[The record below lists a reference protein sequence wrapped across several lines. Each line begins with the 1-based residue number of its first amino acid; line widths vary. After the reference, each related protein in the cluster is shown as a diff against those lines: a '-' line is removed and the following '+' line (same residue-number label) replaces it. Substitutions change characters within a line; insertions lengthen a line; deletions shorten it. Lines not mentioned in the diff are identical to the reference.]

1 MVLAE
6 VGLGAFP
13 PGAHEP
19 VIQTGADGGAY
30 QRNHATRPLL
40 NHLSAGARG
49 DTLDDAWDELVDNFF
64 LQKFAA
70 DIDSGRAGGGD
81 PEFGDFAIGVELKT
95 VNQAQLLNRAH
106 GDGGKDAEIGDDGD
120 QPAKAEAGALNGCE
134 SHSAVNY
141 IVGHRVEF
149 AYLERIY
156 SVIAADGHPVSSSE
170 LYQESCRIN
179 LNRGVGARQ
188 ARDQRLFGASA
199 QPRFGFRIGHC
210 INHSAARRR
219 MPSGHSSPCAS
230 ITVTP
235 KNIMSTGKLQIVP
248 LGGLGEFGMNC
259 MAVRWGDDIIVI
271 DAGLM
276 FPEAELLGVD
286 IVVPDISYLI
296 ENRQRVRGIILTHGH
311 EDHIGALPWIL
322 SELKVPVWGTEF
334 TLAYVE
340 DKLDEHG
347 LLEDA
352 DLREMHAGERFKAG
366 VFTVHPI
373 RVTHSLVDCVAL
385 AIHTPLGVIIHT
397 GDFKVDPTP
406 TDNHLFDLH
415 SFAEYG
421 KQGVLALFQDSTNVE
436 RKGYTPSERAVR
448 RKFDEVFAHT
458 QRRLFISCF
467 SSSIHRIR
475 LAVEL
480 AHQHGRKVAFV
491 GRSMNNSAEIAEDLG
506 YLEIPDGLVIN
517 PGEMKNFPPEK
528 VCVMIS
534 GTQGEPM
541 SALSR
546 AAVDNHKHAKIEKGD
561 TVVLS
566 SRIIPGN
573 EKTIYRMIDHLFR
586 REAHVIY
593 EDSTSPPIHV
603 SGHASQEELKLIINL
618 VKPKYFIPVH
628 GEYRQLKLHAEMA
641 GAMHSSV
648 GKVMLIESG
657 DILEFDEH
665 NARKA
670 GRVNVGRVCIDSGSR
685 TDVVEDLII
694 KDRRHL
700 SEDGIVLPIIA
711 INKLTGRVETAP
723 EIVTRGFNPGE
734 DGLLDGARRIVEDTL
749 AHSSEEEKADYGVI
763 KEKIRAD
770 LKRYISRQTQ
780 KRPLIMPVILEI

>member
-1 MVLAE
+1 
-6 VGLGAFP
+6 
-13 PGAHEP
+13 
-19 VIQTGADGGAY
+19 
-30 QRNHATRPLL
+30 
-40 NHLSAGARG
+40 
-49 DTLDDAWDELVDNFF
+49 
-64 LQKFAA
+64 
-70 DIDSGRAGGGD
+70 
-81 PEFGDFAIGVELKT
+81 
-95 VNQAQLLNRAH
+95 
-106 GDGGKDAEIGDDGD
+106 
-120 QPAKAEAGALNGCE
+120 
-134 SHSAVNY
+134 
-141 IVGHRVEF
+141 
-149 AYLERIY
+149 
-156 SVIAADGHPVSSSE
+156 
-170 LYQESCRIN
+170 
-179 LNRGVGARQ
+179 
-188 ARDQRLFGASA
+188 
-199 QPRFGFRIGHC
+199 
-210 INHSAARRR
+210 
-219 MPSGHSSPCAS
+219 MP
-230 ITVTP
+230 
-235 KNIMSTGKLQIVP
+235 TGKLHIVP

-296 ENRQRVRGIILTHGH
+296 ENRQRVRAIILTHGH

-322 SELKVPVWGTEF
+322 SELNVPVWGTEF
-334 TLAYVE
+334 TLALLE
-340 DKLDEHG
+340 DKLEEHG
-347 LLEDA
+347 LLENA
-352 DLREMHAGERFKAG
+352 DLREIRAGERFKAG
-366 VFTVHPI
+366 PFTIHPI
-373 RVTHSLVDCVAL
+373 HVTHSLVDCVAL
-385 AIHTPLGVIIHT
+385 AIHTPLGVLIHT

-406 TDNHLFDLH
+406 TDNKMFDLH
-415 SFAEYG
+415 AFAEYG
-421 KQGVLALFQDSTNVE
+421 KEGVLALFQDSTNVE

-467 SSSIHRIR
+467 SSSIHRIK

-480 AHQHGRKVAFV
+480 AWQHGRKVAFV
-491 GRSMNNSAEIAEDLG
+491 GRSMTNTSEIAEDLG
-506 YLEIPDGLVIN
+506 YIEIPEGLLIH
-517 PGEMKNFPPEK
+517 PGEMKNYPPEK

-573 EKTIYRMIDHLFR
+573 EKAIYRMIDHLFR
-586 REAHVIY
+586 RQAHVIY
-593 EDSTSPPIHV
+593 EDGSSPPIHV

-618 VKPKYFIPVH
+618 VKPKYFIPIH

-648 GKVMLIESG
+648 GSVMLIESG
-657 DILEFDEH
+657 DILEFDELG
-665 NARKA
+665 ARKA

-711 INKLTGRVETAP
+711 INKLSGRVESSP
-723 EIVTRGFNPGE
+723 EIVTRGFAPGE
-734 DGLLDGARRIVEDTL
+734 DGFVDGARQLVMQTL
-749 AHSSEEEKADYGVI
+749 EQSSEEEKADYGVI

-770 LKRYISRQTQ
+770 LKRYISKQTQ

>member
-1 MVLAE
+1 
-6 VGLGAFP
+6 
-13 PGAHEP
+13 
-19 VIQTGADGGAY
+19 
-30 QRNHATRPLL
+30 
-40 NHLSAGARG
+40 
-49 DTLDDAWDELVDNFF
+49 
-64 LQKFAA
+64 
-70 DIDSGRAGGGD
+70 
-81 PEFGDFAIGVELKT
+81 
-95 VNQAQLLNRAH
+95 
-106 GDGGKDAEIGDDGD
+106 
-120 QPAKAEAGALNGCE
+120 
-134 SHSAVNY
+134 
-141 IVGHRVEF
+141 
-149 AYLERIY
+149 
-156 SVIAADGHPVSSSE
+156 
-170 LYQESCRIN
+170 
-179 LNRGVGARQ
+179 
-188 ARDQRLFGASA
+188 
-199 QPRFGFRIGHC
+199 
-210 INHSAARRR
+210 
-219 MPSGHSSPCAS
+219 MP
-230 ITVTP
+230 
-235 KNIMSTGKLQIVP
+235 TGKLQVIP

-259 MAVRWGDDIIVI
+259 MAFRWGDDIIVV

-322 SELKVPVWGTEF
+322 SELNVPVYGTEF

-347 LLEDA
+347 LLDDA
-352 DLREMHAGERFKAG
+352 DLREMRANERIKLGA
-366 VFTVHPI
+366 FTVHPI
-373 RVTHSLVDCVAL
+373 QVTHSLVDCVAL
-385 AIHTPLGVIIHT
+385 AIHCPLGVVIHT

-406 TDNHLFDLH
+406 TDNKLFDLH
-415 SFAEYG
+415 TFAEYG
-421 KQGVLALFQDSTNVE
+421 KEGVLALLQDSTNVE

-458 QRRLFISCF
+458 RRRLFISCF
-467 SSSIHRIR
+467 SSSIHRIN

-480 AHQHGRKVAFV
+480 SREHGRKVAFI

-506 YLEIPDGLVIN
+506 YIEVPEGLVIN

-528 VCVMIS
+528 VCVLIS

-593 EDSTSPPIHV
+593 EDGTSPPVHV

-618 VKPKYFIPVH
+618 VKPRYFVPVH

-641 GAMHSSV
+641 AAMRGSV

-657 DILEFDEH
+657 EILEFDELG
-665 NARKA
+665 ARKA
-670 GRVNVGRVCIDSGSR
+670 GKVNVGRVCIDSGNR

-711 INKLTGRVETAP
+711 INKLSGKVETTP
-723 EIVTRGFNPGE
+723 EIVTRGFNIGE
-734 DGLLDGARRIVEDTL
+734 DGFMEGAKRVVEDTL
-749 AHSSEEEKADYGVI
+749 AFSSEEEKADYGVI

-770 LKRYISRQTQ
+770 LKRYINKQSQ

>member
-1 MVLAE
+1 MA
-6 VGLGAFP
+6 
-13 PGAHEP
+13 
-19 VIQTGADGGAY
+19 
-30 QRNHATRPLL
+30 
-40 NHLSAGARG
+40 
-49 DTLDDAWDELVDNFF
+49 
-64 LQKFAA
+64 
-70 DIDSGRAGGGD
+70 
-81 PEFGDFAIGVELKT
+81 
-95 VNQAQLLNRAH
+95 
-106 GDGGKDAEIGDDGD
+106 
-120 QPAKAEAGALNGCE
+120 
-134 SHSAVNY
+134 
-141 IVGHRVEF
+141 
-149 AYLERIY
+149 
-156 SVIAADGHPVSSSE
+156 
-170 LYQESCRIN
+170 
-179 LNRGVGARQ
+179 
-188 ARDQRLFGASA
+188 
-199 QPRFGFRIGHC
+199 
-210 INHSAARRR
+210 
-219 MPSGHSSPCAS
+219 
-230 ITVTP
+230 
-235 KNIMSTGKLQIVP
+235 TGKLQIVP

-286 IVVPDISYLI
+286 IVVPDISYLT

-322 SELKVPVWGTEF
+322 SELNVPVWGTEF

-347 LLEDA
+347 LLDNA
-352 DLREMHAGERFKAG
+352 DLREIRANERFKAG
-366 VFTVHPI
+366 VFTIHPI
-373 RVTHSLVDCVAL
+373 QVTHSLVDCVAL
-385 AIHTPLGVIIHT
+385 AIHTPLGVVIHT

-406 TDNHLFDLH
+406 TDNRLFDLH

-421 KQGVLALFQDSTNVE
+421 KEGVLALFQDSTNVE

-448 RKFDEVFAHT
+448 RKFDEIFAHT

-467 SSSIHRIR
+467 SSSIHRIK

-480 AHQHGRKVAFV
+480 AHAHGRKVAFI
-491 GRSMNNSAEIAEDLG
+491 GRSMNNSSEIAEDLG
-506 YLEIPDGLVIN
+506 YIEIPDGLVIN

-593 EDSTSPPIHV
+593 DDGSYPPVHV

-618 VKPKYFIPVH
+618 VKPRYFIPIH

-641 GAMHSSV
+641 TSMHGSV

-657 DILEFDEH
+657 DVLEFDELG
-665 NARKA
+665 ARKA
-670 GRVNVGRVCIDSGSR
+670 GRVNVGRVCIDSGNR

-711 INKLTGRVETAP
+711 INKLSGRVETTP

-734 DGLLDGARRIVEDTL
+734 DGLMDGARQIVIQTL
-749 AHSSEEEKADYGVI
+749 EQSSDEERADYGVI

-770 LKRYISRQTQ
+770 LKRYISKQTQ
-780 KRPLIMPVILEI
+780 RRPLIMPVILEI

>member
-1 MVLAE
+1 
-6 VGLGAFP
+6 
-13 PGAHEP
+13 
-19 VIQTGADGGAY
+19 
-30 QRNHATRPLL
+30 
-40 NHLSAGARG
+40 
-49 DTLDDAWDELVDNFF
+49 
-64 LQKFAA
+64 
-70 DIDSGRAGGGD
+70 
-81 PEFGDFAIGVELKT
+81 
-95 VNQAQLLNRAH
+95 
-106 GDGGKDAEIGDDGD
+106 
-120 QPAKAEAGALNGCE
+120 
-134 SHSAVNY
+134 
-141 IVGHRVEF
+141 
-149 AYLERIY
+149 
-156 SVIAADGHPVSSSE
+156 
-170 LYQESCRIN
+170 
-179 LNRGVGARQ
+179 
-188 ARDQRLFGASA
+188 
-199 QPRFGFRIGHC
+199 
-210 INHSAARRR
+210 
-219 MPSGHSSPCAS
+219 MP
-230 ITVTP
+230 
-235 KNIMSTGKLQIVP
+235 TGKLQIVP

-259 MAVRWGDDIIVI
+259 MAVRYGDDILVI

-286 IVVPDISYLI
+286 IVVPDISYLT
-296 ENRQRVRGIILTHGH
+296 ENRHRVRGIVLTHGH

-322 SELKVPVWGTEF
+322 ADLNVPVWGTEF

-352 DLREMHAGERFKAG
+352 DLREMRPNERFKAG

-385 AIHTPLGVIIHT
+385 AITTPLGVIIHT

-421 KQGVLALFQDSTNVE
+421 KTGVLALFQDSTNIE

-448 RKFDEVFAHT
+448 RKFDEIFAHT

-467 SSSIHRIR
+467 SSSIHRIN
-475 LAVEL
+475 LAVQL
-480 AHQHGRKVAFV
+480 AHAHGRKVCFI
-491 GRSMNNSAEIAEDLG
+491 GRSMNNSSEIAEDLG
-506 YLEIPDGLVIN
+506 YIEVPDGLVIN

-528 VCVMIS
+528 VCVLIS

-546 AAVDNHKHAKIEKGD
+546 AAVDNHKHAKIEKND

-593 EDSTSPPIHV
+593 DDGSYPPVHV
-603 SGHASQEELKLIINL
+603 SGHASQDELKLIINL
-618 VKPKYFIPVH
+618 VKPKFFIPVH

-641 GAMHSSV
+641 ASMTGSV

-657 DILEFDEH
+657 DLLEFDEQG
-665 NARKA
+665 ARKA
-670 GRVNVGRVCIDSGSR
+670 GKVNVGRVCIDSGNR

-711 INKLTGRVETAP
+711 INKLSGKVETSF
-723 EIVTRGFNPGE
+723 EIVTRGFNPGD
-734 DGLLDGARRIVEDTL
+734 DGLMAGAKRMLEDTL

-770 LKRYISRQTQ
+770 LKRYISKETQ
-780 KRPLIMPVILEI
+780 RRPLIMPVILEI